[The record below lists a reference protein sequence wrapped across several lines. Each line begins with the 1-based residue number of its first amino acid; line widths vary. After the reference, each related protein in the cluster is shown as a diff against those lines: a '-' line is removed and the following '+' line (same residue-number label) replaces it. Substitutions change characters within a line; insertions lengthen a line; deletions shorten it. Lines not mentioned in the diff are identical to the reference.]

1 MISPPE
7 REGRAESR
15 GGLGAGRGGTA
26 LTAGARGG
34 TTSHVAVAG
43 NAAGLGA
50 RTDDPLTVAGARATE
65 VTLAADLAAGRGI
78 AAERRGGL
86 AAERRGGLAA
96 ERRGGLAAEGERGG
110 LTAER
115 RGGLAAERRGG
126 LAAERR
132 GGLAAGRRG
141 LGAEKITKLVRKL
154 KHRVFS
160 DPRMT

>member
-65 VTLAADLAAGRGI
+65 VTLAADLAAGRGV
-78 AAERRGGL
+78 AAERRGGLTAERRGGLAAGKRGGL
-86 AAERRGGLAA
+86 AAERRGGLA
-96 ERRGGLAAEGERGG
+96 
-110 LTAER
+110 AER

-160 DPRMT
+160 GPRMT